1 MTASRSL
8 GLAVFAAIASVA
20 LWGQTGCQVAPAAT
34 VDHGDFLFRNNCAPC
49 HGNAAEG
56 KAPVAAPSL
65 AGLPSWYVT
74 EQLHKFRGGIRGTH
88 FDDLE
93 GMRMRPMSLT
103 LNTETDIQAV
113 SMYIAGLPPQA
124 HAATVTGDAAKGKE
138 HYTRTCVACHG
149 ADGAGMEAVG
159 SPPLTL
165 QPDWYVA
172 KQIGKLRA
180 GVRGTNPKDTR
191 GAQMRPMAN
200 TLPDE
205 QAVTDVVAYIQTL
218 RK

>member
-1 MTASRSL
+1 MTASRIL
-8 GLAVFAAIASVA
+8 GLVMFAAIASVA

-34 VDHGDFLFRNNCAPC
+34 VDHGEFLFSNNCEPC
-49 HGNAAEG
+49 HGSVAEG
-56 KAPVAAPSL
+56 KAYVAAPSL
-65 AGLPSWYVT
+65 AGLPSWYVI
-74 EQLHKFRGGIRGTH
+74 EQLHKFRGGVRGTH

-103 LNTETDIQAV
+103 LNNDTDLEAV
-113 SMYIAGLPPQA
+113 AMYIAALPVPA
-124 HAATVTGDAAKGKE
+124 HAATIAGDPAKGKE

-149 ADGAGMEAVG
+149 PDGAGMESVG

-165 QPDWYVA
+165 QPDWYIA
-172 KQIGKLRA
+172 KQIGKFRS
-180 GVRGTNPKDTR
+180 GVRGANPKDTR

-200 TLPDE
+200 SLPDE